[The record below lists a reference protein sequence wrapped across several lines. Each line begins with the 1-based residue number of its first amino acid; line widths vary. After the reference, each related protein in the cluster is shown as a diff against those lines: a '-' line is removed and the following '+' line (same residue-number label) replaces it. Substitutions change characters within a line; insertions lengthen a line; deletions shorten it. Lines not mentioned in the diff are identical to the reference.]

1 MPVSAEPLSAPFDR
15 TSEAQSENLPGY

>member
-1 MPVSAEPLSAPFDR
+1 MPVSAESLSAPFDR